1 MYGQM
6 VTITIMSPKFT
17 TGKSSNASIC
27 FTFLHGGGRG
37 EVGKGWV
44 EGVGGLGGGRGGLL
58 YHTSDASMTLPYYIT
73 AYKQSNTFVKFS
85 FKPVTMSHIR
95 KPRQVCFG

>member
-44 EGVGGLGGGRGGLL
+44 EGVGGLGGGGGAPLSHL
-58 YHTSDASMTLPYYIT
+58 RHKHDSAILHYCIQT
-73 AYKQSNTFVKFS
+73 VKYF
-85 FKPVTMSHIR
+85 R
-95 KPRQVCFG
+95 KIQF